1 MKATATTPQQL
12 PRGRHR
18 LSREEVVSSQRL
30 RMLDAMVSAVA
41 DKGYTRTSVADV
53 IGRARVSR
61 ETFYE
66 HFTDKEDCFL
76 ATFDHTVQILIGRI
90 RERSDEA
97 AAAERIDRLD
107 GLLRVYLE
115 ELAAQPAVS
124 RVFLVEVY
132 AAGERA
138 IERRARLQQRFV
150 DIVAGLLEASD
161 ATQRFACEVV
171 VAAVSQLVTTR
182 VGSGR
187 SGELPGLREPLVDL
201 ARRAWPM
208 G

>member
-1 MKATATTPQQL
+1 VNASAAPQQL

-18 LSREEVVSSQRL
+18 LSREEVVSSQRM
-30 RMLDAMVSAVA
+30 RMLDAMISAVA

-53 IGRARVSR
+53 ISRARVSR

-76 ATFDHTVQILIGRI
+76 ATFDHTVQTLIGRI

-97 AAAERIDRLD
+97 AATDRIDRLD

-115 ELAAQPAVS
+115 ELAAQADVS

-150 DIVAGLLEASD
+150 DIVAGLLEAGD

-187 SGELPGLREPLVDL
+187 SRELPELREPLVDL
-201 ARRAWPM
+201 ARQAWPVA
-208 G
+208 